1 MGKQTMGTPGLSWV
15 HRADNKMYRIQTPQA
30 PIVHCEKYR
39 DYQFDTYP
47 QGMNSVVAVIS
58 YTGCVRQPPLTGRYD
73 LEDAMILNKSSFE
86 RGFAHAS
93 VYKTVCVD
101 LVDERNKATSTR
113 IFKRPK
119 KEDISPKVCRLALA
133 SPLGCLRTASGR
145 GRLAAHRAVR
155 GAGRHRVLG
164 DGQRDGQG
172 ELPQARVL

>member
-58 YTGCVRQPPLTGRYD
+58 YTGCVRGPPLTGRYD

-113 IFKRPK
+113 VFKRPK

-133 SPLGCLRTASGR
+133 YDHRHADREHGGQVRSAARRIHGTCVLSG
-145 GRLAAHRAVR
+145 AFADCV
-155 GAGRHRVLG
+155 
-164 DGQRDGQG
+164 
-172 ELPQARVL
+172 